1 MLLPLFVGAH
11 APPPPL
17 LAVLDQG
24 LDGRDGVFVDRVFGG
39 GFHCVILDSTAM
51 AWSWGWNVRGQ
62 LGRRV
67 QIQAQPYRLVSLKYV
82 RVKSAALGH
91 IHTLLL
97 TDAQQVFVFGD
108 NTYGQLGTGER
119 GPTTSL
125 FMPMRLPIG
134 GSSVLQVA
142 AGCVHSLAL
151 TQGGVYSWG
160 YGAVGQL
167 GHDDFLTH
175 AAPKQ
180 VIIPLPVH
188 AQRTRPMH
196 TPNAT
201 HAAHKQIDL
210 FERLNLPV
218 ARLAAGCYHS
228 LAVLEGGELY
238 AWGHDAHGLKVAV
251 LAAPYLATIGSSSC
265 VRRLGA
271 ALRTRQERPS
281 TSDAAGRPW
290 P

>member
-180 VIIPLPVH
+180 VIIPLPGTPNAH
-188 AQRTRPMH
+188 AQCTRPMRR
-196 TPNAT
+196 TLRT
-201 HAAHKQIDL
+201 S
-210 FERLNLPV
+210 R
-218 ARLAAGCYHS
+218 S
-228 LAVLEGGELY
+228 
-238 AWGHDAHGLKVAV
+238 
-251 LAAPYLATIGSSSC
+251 TSSSASTC
-265 VRRLGA
+265 PSRGSPPA
-271 ALRTRQERPS
+271 ATTP
-281 TSDAAGRPW
+281 
-290 P
+290 